1 MSLKRI
7 LFLIVKVLT
16 FIIIGFI
23 LFNQL
28 SKIDSNDWNN
38 ISIKSY
44 SNLIFCILLI
54 PVNWGTELQKW
65 KLTNSLI
72 IQSPNQK
79 NILQSFFA
87 GLLTGI
93 VTPSMLGNFIGRLF
107 YFDRKYRPLV
117 ILATSYTN
125 FTQFFASILFGFL
138 SILILNQTPFGE
150 SNDVI
155 SLLILILI
163 LSLTILN
170 FRFEKIPTSRFKVLK
185 RFNFFFQRI
194 ASSKNYRISIFIL
207 SLLRHFVFTVQ
218 FWLLLNTFLETNF
231 ASTFFWIWQIF
242 FWTTLLPSLWF
253 GKLFI
258 RESVALIILGNLGF
272 DKVGVLLTSVLLWI
286 FNLGIPSIFALLFTK
301 RSSK

>member
-7 LFLIVKVLT
+7 LFLIVKVFT
-16 FIIIGFI
+16 FIIIGLV

-28 SKIDSNDWNN
+28 SKIDDSDWNN
-38 ISIKSY
+38 ITIKSY
-44 SNLIFCILLI
+44 SNIIFCFLLI
-54 PVNWGTELQKW
+54 PLNWGIEWLKW

-79 NILQSFFA
+79 NLLQSFFA

-107 YFDRKYRPLV
+107 YFERKYRPLV
-117 ILATSYTN
+117 ILSTSYTN
-125 FTQFFASILFGFL
+125 FTQFFASIFFGFL

-155 SLLILILI
+155 SFLIIISFLL
-163 LSLTILN
+163 LTILN
-170 FRFEKIPTSRFKVLK
+170 FKFEKIPTSRFKFLK

-194 ASSKNYRISIFIL
+194 ANSQNYRISIFIL
-207 SLLRHFVFTVQ
+207 SLLRHFVFTLQ
-218 FWLLLNTFLETNF
+218 FWLLLNTFLDSNF
-231 ASTFFWIWQIF
+231 STTFFWIWQIF

-272 DKVGVLLTSVLLWI
+272 DKIGILLTSVLLWV